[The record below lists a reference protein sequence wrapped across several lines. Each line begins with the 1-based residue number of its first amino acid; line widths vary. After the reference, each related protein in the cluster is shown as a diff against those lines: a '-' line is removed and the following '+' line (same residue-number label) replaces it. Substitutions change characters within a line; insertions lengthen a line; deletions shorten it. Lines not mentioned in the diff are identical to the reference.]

1 MCTASSRAFAGDE
14 NSFLNGDSGEFLCTS
29 FIRIAAGAPAAA
41 AALAAENCERA
52 TFDFLELLSSMVV
65 DP

>member
-1 MCTASSRAFAGDE
+1 MCTASSKAFAGDE
-14 NSFLNGDSGEFLCTS
+14 NSFLNGDSGEFLCMS

-41 AALAAENCERA
+41 ALAAENCAPA